1 MYCVSYIRRFLTMI
15 DDRMKQI
22 LDEVREADFKRE
34 LEKQYYNLMGVLLFK
49 QEFLDALN
57 NRRKNDY
64 FFLVMRMNVMDTH

>member
-1 MYCVSYIRRFLTMI
+1 MF

-22 LDEVREADFKRE
+22 LEEVREAEFKEE
-34 LEKQYYNLMGVLLFK
+34 LNKKYYNLMGTLLFK

-64 FFLVMRMNVMDTH
+64 FFLIMRMNVLDTH

>member
-1 MYCVSYIRRFLTMI
+1 MF

-22 LDEVREADFKRE
+22 LEEVREAEFKEE
-34 LEKQYYNLMGVLLFK
+34 LNKKYYNLMGTLLYK

-64 FFLVMRMNVMDTH
+64 FFLIMRMNVLDTH

>member
-1 MYCVSYIRRFLTMI
+1 MF

-22 LDEVREADFKRE
+22 LEEVREAEFKEE
-34 LEKQYYNLMGVLLFK
+34 LNKKYYNLMGTLLYK

-64 FFLVMRMNVMDTH
+64 FFLIMRMNVMDTH